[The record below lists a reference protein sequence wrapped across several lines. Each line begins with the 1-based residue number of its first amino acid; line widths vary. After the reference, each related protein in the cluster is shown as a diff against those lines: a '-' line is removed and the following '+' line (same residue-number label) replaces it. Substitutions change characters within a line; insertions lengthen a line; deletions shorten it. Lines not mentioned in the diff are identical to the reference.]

1 MKDRFT
7 IIYPLSYK
15 KKMQAENIEPTVDK
29 DKSLQLQ
36 QNKKTSWSFWMK
48 ERYRA
53 FRLWMAPAAW
63 AARIRRP
70 YFLFHPKGRWGT
82 AAVMAIASGIYF
94 WPQISALPQQLAQNQ
109 AVENTA
115 KLSGEPLVKAQKA
128 SFVSSEL
135 PKTTQAAAPLAM
147 AQEEKEEQPAT
158 AEENKELSS
167 ENLPQIPEIQP
178 TVKKPVSVEI
188 SDEKLQKQ
196 LNFMNRL
203 RPLAE
208 NEAAKTKIPAAL
220 LLGLAIMQSD
230 FGQTAVAKAGN
241 NPFHL
246 LLENNSL
253 LAHEGCTG
261 EGIFHG
267 QRYARYRSLWAGF
280 KAHSLY
286 LQSLE
291 APKENSCSAWAKALE
306 EQGYFQKDQNAQK
319 LIDLIKG
326 LELEKPLMN
335 S

>member
-29 DKSLQLQ
+29 DKSLQVQ

-53 FRLWMAPAAW
+53 FQLWMAPAAW

-94 WPQISALPQQLAQNQ
+94 WPQLSALPQQLAQKQTIKNK
-109 AVENTA
+109 AS
-115 KLSGEPLVKAQKA
+115 LGGEPLVKAQKA
-128 SFVSSEL
+128 SFVNGEL
-135 PKTTQAAAPLAM
+135 PKTTQVAAPLAM
-147 AQEEKEEQPAT
+147 AQEEKKEASAAT
-158 AEENKELSS
+158 EENKELSS
-167 ENLPQIPEIQP
+167 ENLPQIPEVQP

-188 SDEKLQKQ
+188 SDEKLQQQ
-196 LNFMNRL
+196 LDFMNRL
-203 RPLAE
+203 RPLAQ
-208 NEAAKTKIPAAL
+208 NEASKTQIPAAL

-253 LAHEGCTG
+253 LAQEGCTG

-280 KAHSLY
+280 RAHTLY

-291 APKENSCSAWAKALE
+291 APKENSCIAWAKALE
-306 EQGYFQKDQNAQK
+306 EQGYFQKGQDVQT